1 MTQGNKYSIWLMPAG
16 RIYTNLNNT
25 IRGISREYGTPSFE
39 PHVTLIGGPEG
50 SKEEILIRTS
60 QLARQIRPY
69 LITLTS
75 ADYLDEYFRCLFV
88 KVRKSKF
95 VMNANLKASKIFNF
109 KQYSTYSPHLS
120 LMYGIFSIK
129 EKKEIIKKIDGDLN
143 IKFYAESLHLFYT
156 LGDPSSWHRIKE
168 FNLN

>member
-16 RIYTNLNNT
+16 RIYTILSST
-25 IRGISREYGTPSFE
+25 IRDISREYGTPSFE

-60 QLARQIRPY
+60 QLAGQIRPY
-69 LITLTS
+69 QVMLTS
-75 ADYLDEYFRCLFV
+75 ADHLDEYFRCLFV
-88 KVRKSKF
+88 KVRKSKSI
-95 VMNANLKASKIFNF
+95 MNANLKANKIFNF
-109 KQYSTYSPHLS
+109 KQSTYSPHLS

-129 EKKEIIKKIDGDLN
+129 EKKEIIKKIDGNLN
-143 IKFYAESLHLFYT
+143 IKFYAESIHLFYT
-156 LGDPSSWHRIKE
+156 FGDPSSWHRIKE

>member
-1 MTQGNKYSIWLMPAG
+1 MELSVIIVNWNTKKLLEDCLRSIFKFTKD
-16 RIYTNLNNT
+16 I
-25 IRGISREYGTPSFE
+25 SFE
-39 PHVTLIGGPEG
+39 VIVVDNG